1 MLIRADYTT
10 AADFYAAA
18 AGPSDWPAD
27 KRRADVRDAT
37 RTEWAGS
44 ESLPAALATARAGWI
59 EGTRAFDEALQ
70 GLVEHQQRGRWKR
83 TGYDRAGDELDTDR
97 LFARDPEPWAVY
109 TKTTRAKRV
118 HSILVCGSYS
128 YDIGEP
134 EAREYFAGLAAL
146 VAGIEAGGDSVAI
159 TLGFGVTKN
168 ALGIRTRVA
177 LKAAGEPLTALA
189 LAFALCHPAMLRRV
203 WFAWAE
209 TTVPWT
215 VAHAEG
221 LSPGYGIPRDCS
233 DLTFPGEYLTPR
245 LTGSALAD
253 MRRDGAVDYWS
264 SWWRTMAA
272 QSAAA

>member
-1 MLIRADYTT
+1 MLYRADYTT

-27 KRRADVRDAT
+27 KRRSDSRGAN
-37 RTEWAGS
+37 RTEWTGS

-59 EGTRAFDEALQ
+59 EGTRAFAEALD
-70 GLVEHQQRGRWKR
+70 GLVEHQRRAGWKR

-97 LFARDPEPWAVY
+97 LFGRDPEPWAVY
-109 TKTTRAKRV
+109 TKKKRAKRV
-118 HSILVCGSYS
+118 HSILVAASYP
-128 YDIGEP
+128 YTIGEP

-146 VAGIEAGGDSVAI
+146 VAGIESAGDSVAI
-159 TLGFGVTKN
+159 TLGFAVDADDVRCRARVT
-168 ALGIRTRVA
+168 

-189 LAFALCHPAMLRRV
+189 LAFPLCHPSAFRRV
-203 WFAWAE
+203 WFAWTEAHLPWKVADAAE
-209 TTVPWT
+209 WH
-215 VAHAEG
+215 AH
-221 LSPGYGIPRDCS
+221 YGIPRDGS
-233 DLTFPGEYLTPR
+233 DLAWPGEYLTPR

-253 MRRDGAVDYWS
+253 MRRDGAADYWA